1 MTLTAEPTPG
11 WQTWWA
17 RWRHAIALL
26 SFGLGVA
33 SFLLFERQ
41 ERVAQTLV
49 ILLPL
54 SWLLIGIEPWLIK
67 RAEGGG
73 KVLGFSPLIL
83 AWLTQGLHQESFFFT
98 LPFFLA
104 STTWLS
110 AQTVFIALLMLA
122 ALGSMIDPF
131 YFRQV
136 LQKRWLLWGFHAAAG
151 FITVLAAAPMLW
163 QLTTGQS
170 LMLAAG
176 CLAVLSI
183 PAWASALQRLGPA
196 RWLAAIA
203 LGLLLGA
210 AILQFR
216 IAIPPA
222 TLRVSQAR
230 VTTEV
235 DVSTKT
241 PGVALKTLD
250 SARVHGEGLYA
261 WTAIRAP
268 RGLAERVE
276 HHWIPEGEIVDR
288 IPLEIHGGREEGY
301 RAWTHK
307 QAFPADAR
315 GDWQVR
321 VVTEGGQLI
330 GLTRFQ
336 VR

>member
-1 MTLTAEPTPG
+1 MTLAAEPAPG

-17 RWRHAIALL
+17 RWRHAIALF

-33 SFLLFERQ
+33 SFMLFERQ

-54 SWLLIGIEPWLIK
+54 SWLLVGLEPWLLK
-67 RAEGGG
+67 LAERGRLSGW
-73 KVLGFSPLIL
+73 SPLL
-83 AWLTQGLHQESFFFT
+83 LTWLTQGLHQESFFFT

-110 AQTVFIALLMLA
+110 AQSAFIGLLMLA

-131 YFRQV
+131 YFKHV
-136 LQKRWLLWGFHAAAG
+136 LRKRWLLWGFHAAAG

-163 QLTTGQS
+163 QLTTLQS

-176 CLAVLSI
+176 CLALLSI
-183 PAWASALQRLGPA
+183 PAWASALNRLGPV
-196 RWLAAIA
+196 RWLLAIG
-203 LGLLLGA
+203 LGLLLGCA
-210 AILQFR
+210 VLLFR
-216 IAIPPA
+216 SAIPPA
-222 TLRVSQAR
+222 TLRVSQAL
-230 VTTEV
+230 VTAQV
-235 DVSTKT
+235 DVSSKT
-241 PGVALKTLD
+241 PGPALRTID
-250 SARVHGEGLYA
+250 SADIHAEGLYA

-276 HHWIPEGEIVDR
+276 HHWIHEGEIVDR
-288 IPLEIHGGREEGY
+288 IAMEIHGGREQGY

-307 QAFPADAR
+307 QAFPADPR